1 MANTTLIY
9 DYIHNS
15 GYKLQYVAW
24 TLRISD
30 TALRSKLQGE
40 TQFKVDEAERL
51 SAMLRLNMAQRDAC
65 FFDTQNRLEQAML
78 FPQGRKDA
86 Q

>member
-15 GYKLQYVAW
+15 GYKLQYVAR

-40 TQFKVDEAERL
+40 TQFKVD
-51 SAMLRLNMAQRDAC
+51 
-65 FFDTQNRLEQAML
+65 
-78 FPQGRKDA
+78 
-86 Q
+86 